1 MIFKPIFL
9 RYVFTGLILNGLGFV
24 SFVIL
29 LEYFHFS
36 PIMSAAI
43 QYPIIICIYYLMQ
56 TYFVFKKKI
65 NAKNL
70 LQFLLNFFFLYSLNI
85 IALFVSIE
93 ILNFNAII
101 SQFFILVILILIN
114 FIIQKK
120 IIYN

>member
-1 MIFKPIFL
+1 MIFKPTFFKYIFS
-9 RYVFTGLILNGLGFV
+9 GLILNGLGFV
-24 SFVIL
+24 TFVIL
-29 LEYFHFS
+29 MQYFHFS
-36 PIMSAAI
+36 PIMSISI

-85 IALFVSIE
+85 IALFISIE